1 MTTRMSKLGIALALC
16 TAGVLTAL
24 PVFAA
29 DTKDLNVTA
38 NVTGV
43 CKFKSTTADTLAFGA
58 LDPSA
63 GGDKNAST
71 NVLYWCTKGVTTN
84 AVAAGNGL
92 NFAGGKRNMKDSVS
106 GDVIPY
112 TLSVTSSG
120 TPGGPSVDL
129 TAAVSGQVLGVDYTA
144 KAAGSYSD
152 TVVLTVNP

>member
-16 TAGVLTAL
+16 TAGVLTAV
-24 PVFAA
+24 PASAA

-38 NVTGV
+38 SVTGV
-43 CKFKSTTADTLAFGA
+43 CKFKSSAADTLAFGA
-58 LDPSA
+58 LDPSV
-63 GGDKNAST
+63 GTDKTVST

-84 AVAAGNGL
+84 TVTAGNGL
-92 NFAGGKRNMKDSVS
+92 NFAGGKRNMKDPVS

-112 TLSVTSSG
+112 TLAVTDSG

-129 TAAVSGQVLGVDYTA
+129 TAAVSGTVLGLDYTG
-144 KAAGSYSD
+144 KAAGSYAD